1 VRVPGAAQAALLAI
15 IAASSTSCTHA
26 VPTGPSGSTAA
37 SAIATPAS
45 NPASPAPANSPASLR
60 TCPASQLT
68 IKLIYGGPAAG
79 TIGGVIGFSNHSS
92 TRCQLAGWPTLAAAG
107 PARRVTSEH
116 TLSVFAG
123 PTLTRPPVVTIK
135 PGTLAVAVLAGS
147 DHPGP
152 GSAKCP
158 PPYHRLLVAPPGS
171 TRATAISAWIPNFD
185 AYLPACT
192 PIRISP
198 VIPASDLPFLPL
210 QQRTQRADHSTPTDP
225 MPRPVGSAHRPL
237 PSTQHPN
244 PTCLGRVK
252 DHPRPIGSVNLT
264 V

>member
-1 VRVPGAAQAALLAI
+1 MLVCRSEGGQRIEVIIVRVPGAARAALLAI

-26 VPTGPSGSTAA
+26 VPPGPSGTPSTAA
-37 SAIATPAS
+37 SAITTPAS
-45 NPASPAPANSPASLR
+45 NPASPSPATSPASLR

-79 TIGGVIGFSNHSS
+79 TVGGVIGFANHGR
-92 TRCQLAGWPTLAAAG
+92 TRCQLAGWPTLIAAG
-107 PARRVTSEH
+107 PARRVNGEH

-135 PGTLAVAVLAGS
+135 PGALAVAVLAGG

-152 GSAKCP
+152 GFVKCP
-158 PPYHRLLVAPPGS
+158 PPFRRLLVAPPGS

-198 VIPASDLPFLPL
+198 VIPASDLPFLPP
-210 QQRTQRADHSTPTDP
+210 Q
-225 MPRPVGSAHRPL
+225 
-237 PSTQHPN
+237 
-244 PTCLGRVK
+244 
-252 DHPRPIGSVNLT
+252 
-264 V
+264 

>member
-1 VRVPGAAQAALLAI
+1 MPNGGQRIEVIIVRVPGAARAALLAV
-15 IAASSTSCTHA
+15 IAASSTSCTHT
-26 VPTGPSGSTAA
+26 VPAGASGTPSTAA
-37 SAIATPAS
+37 SAKATPAS
-45 NPASPAPANSPASLR
+45 NPASRSPANSPARLR

-79 TIGGVIGFSNHSS
+79 TVGGVIGFSNHGS
-92 TRCQLAGWPTLAAAG
+92 TRCQLAGWPTLIAAG
-107 PARRVTSEH
+107 PARRVNGEH

-135 PGTLAVAVLAGS
+135 PGALAVAVLAGG

-152 GSAKCP
+152 GSVKCP
-158 PPYHRLLVAPPGS
+158 LPFRRLLVAPPGS

-198 VIPASDLPFLPL
+198 VIPASDLPFLPP
-210 QQRTQRADHSTPTDP
+210 Q
-225 MPRPVGSAHRPL
+225 
-237 PSTQHPN
+237 
-244 PTCLGRVK
+244 
-252 DHPRPIGSVNLT
+252 
-264 V
+264 

>member
-1 VRVPGAAQAALLAI
+1 MPNGGQRTEVIIVRVPGAARAALLAV

-26 VPTGPSGSTAA
+26 APAGASGTPSTAA
-37 SAIATPAS
+37 SARATPAS
-45 NPASPAPANSPASLR
+45 NPAPQSPATSPARLR

-79 TIGGVIGFSNHSS
+79 TVGGVIGFSNHCS
-92 TRCQLAGWPTLAAAG
+92 TRCQLAGWPTLIAAG
-107 PARRVTSEH
+107 PARRVNGQH

-135 PGTLAVAVLAGS
+135 PGALAVAVLAGG

-152 GSAKCP
+152 GSVKCP
-158 PPYHRLLVAPPGS
+158 LPFRRLLVAPPGS

-198 VIPASDLPFLPL
+198 VIPASDLPFLPP
-210 QQRTQRADHSTPTDP
+210 Q
-225 MPRPVGSAHRPL
+225 
-237 PSTQHPN
+237 
-244 PTCLGRVK
+244 
-252 DHPRPIGSVNLT
+252 
-264 V
+264 

>member
-1 VRVPGAAQAALLAI
+1 MRVPGAAQAALLAI

-26 VPTGPSGSTAA
+26 VPAGASGTPSTTA

-45 NPASPAPANSPASLR
+45 NPASPSPATSPASLR
-60 TCPASQLT
+60 TCPASHFT

-79 TIGGVIGFSNHSS
+79 TIGGVIGFANHGR
-92 TRCQLAGWPTLAAAG
+92 TRCQLAGWPTLIAAG
-107 PARRVTSEH
+107 PTQRVNGER

-135 PGTLAVAVLAGS
+135 PGALAVAALAGG

-152 GSAKCP
+152 GSVKCP
-158 PPYHRLLVAPPGS
+158 PPFRRLLVAPPGS
-171 TRATAISAWIPNFD
+171 TRTTAISAWIPNFD

-198 VIPASDLPFLPL
+198 VIPASDLPFLPP
-210 QQRTQRADHSTPTDP
+210 QQRGQRAEHST
-225 MPRPVGSAHRPL
+225 R
-237 PSTQHPN
+237 
-244 PTCLGRVK
+244 
-252 DHPRPIGSVNLT
+252 
-264 V
+264 